1 MSTAEFTI
9 EARRRANLW
18 ASLAE
23 LWGSR
28 SLVLAFAERDVRV
41 KYKQALLGFAWAT
54 LQPLGFL
61 VIFALFFGRVARIS
75 GGGVPYA
82 AFALSA
88 LVPWIFLQ
96 TSVSLGAQALLG
108 DAGLVRKVYFPREVP
123 ILGAVLSAGLDFAF
137 AFLILLILGPILGM
151 RLALV
156 TLLAFPLWLAL
167 ALLASGVAL
176 AVGALNVYYRDFRYA
191 LPFLIQLWMFG
202 SPVVYPLSSVPAS
215 WRPYYVTLNP
225 AAGILDGFRH
235 VTALG
240 TLPDWKTL
248 AVALAGSVVVA
259 GLGYWLFKKI
269 EPGFADAI

>member
-1 MSTAEFTI
+1 MASFEQVI
-9 EARRRANLW
+9 EARGRAKLRG
-18 ASLAE
+18 SLRE
-23 LWGSR
+23 LWTSR

-41 KYKQALLGFAWAT
+41 KYKQAVLGFSWAI

-61 VIFALFFGRVARIS
+61 VIFTLFFGRVARIS

-96 TSVSLGAQALLG
+96 TAVTQGAQSLLS

-123 ILGAVLSAGLDFAF
+123 VLGAVLSAGLDFVFAF
-137 AFLILLILGPILGM
+137 ALLLVLGPVLGM
-151 RLALV
+151 QLTPMIVLV
-156 TLLAFPLWLAL
+156 IPLWLAL
-167 ALLASGVAL
+167 AVLASGVAL

-202 SPVVYPLSSVPAS
+202 SPVVYPLSAVPAN
-215 WRPYYVTLNP
+215 WRPYYLTLNP
-225 AAGILDGFRH
+225 AAGLLDGFRH
-235 VTALG
+235 VAALG
-240 TLPDWKTL
+240 TFPDWRVTGVS
-248 AVALAGSVVVA
+248 VAASAVVA
-259 GLGYWLFKKI
+259 ALGYWIFKKI